1 MCQPQ
6 EVEIV
11 NPLHSELQMS
21 LLPRSE
27 KSSPNLTFKK
37 TESPH
42 CLTDN
47 HGARS
52 EGLFRGCKDPVSFEG
67 MENVGSSVIVAL
79 SFTLVSV

>member
-1 MCQPQ
+1 MPATGGRNC
-6 EVEIV
+6 ESTAFRALDVFT
-11 NPLHSELQMS
+11 
-21 LLPRSE
+21 RSE
-27 KSSPNLTFKK
+27 KSSPNFTFKK

-42 CLTDN
+42 SLTDN